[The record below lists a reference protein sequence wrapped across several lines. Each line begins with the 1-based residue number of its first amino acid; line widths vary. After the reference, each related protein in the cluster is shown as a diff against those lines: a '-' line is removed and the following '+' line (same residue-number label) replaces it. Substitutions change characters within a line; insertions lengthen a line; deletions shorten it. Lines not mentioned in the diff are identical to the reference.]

1 MIILLLGCLM
11 ATHKKTGVI
20 DIIDQN
26 VCSIQL
32 KDETFIL
39 VNSSVCKGLKEGDA
53 IEVIYDKDR

>member
-32 KDETFIL
+32 EDETYIL
-39 VNSSVCKGLKEGDA
+39 VNSSVCKGLKEGDT
-53 IEVIYDKDR
+53 IEVKHDKDR

>member
-11 ATHKKTGVI
+11 ATHKKSGVI

-39 VNSSVCKGLKEGDA
+39 VNSSVCKGLKEGDV
-53 IEVIYDKDR
+53 IEVIYDKNR

>member
-11 ATHKKTGVI
+11 TAHKKAGVI

-39 VNSSVCKGLKEGDA
+39 VNSSICRGLKEGDA